1 MNVDNFETNMEIR
14 NYEKRLFYLI
24 IFLLPLAIFGQSK
37 KPGYE
42 GLYKYPVSEYN
53 PYGWIITTPLN
64 YSASD
69 EDLPL
74 FVFLHGRTLRGNNLD
89 KLTNV
94 YGPVCEQKR
103 GFLVPG
109 IVLAPQ
115 CADGSWSYGMVDTL
129 IEWTKSNYRV
139 DRSRIYILG
148 MSMGGSG
155 TWICGSRL
163 NHKIAA
169 IAPMCGGS
177 YMEYDWTN
185 PCALKKMPIW
195 TFHGKLDKDVSVNE
209 TYKTVDAI
217 KNCGG
222 GDVLKTTYFPQ
233 KGHDLAFLFKDPQL
247 YEWLLS
253 HKKTDFQNYWEESQE
268 YIPSE

>member
-1 MNVDNFETNMEIR
+1 MIR
-14 NYEKRLFYLI
+14 ILSV
-24 IFLLPLAIFGQSK
+24 IFCFHLTFSLFGQVK

-42 GLYKYPVSEYN
+42 GIYKYPISRSNEY
-53 PYGWIITTPLN
+53 GFIVTTPIG
-64 YSASD
+64 YSNSV
-69 EDLPL
+69 EEMPL

-89 KLTNV
+89 KLINQ
-94 YGPVCEQKR
+94 YGTICEQNR
-103 GFLVPG
+103 GFVIPG
-109 IVLAPQ
+109 LVLAPQ

-139 DRSRIYILG
+139 DISRIYLLG

-177 YMEYDWTN
+177 YIEYNWTN
-185 PCALKKMPIW
+185 PCALRKMPIW
-195 TFHGKLDKDVSVNE
+195 TFHGKLDKDVPIDE
-209 TYKTVDAI
+209 TYKTISEI

-222 GDVLKTTYFPQ
+222 GEFIKATYLPG
-233 KGHDLAFLFKDPQL
+233 KGHDLAFMFKDPSL
-247 YEWLLS
+247 YNWLLS
-253 HKKTDFQNYWEESQE
+253 HKKTDFNNYWEEEIIKENDESTPIQSQ
-268 YIPSE
+268 PDN